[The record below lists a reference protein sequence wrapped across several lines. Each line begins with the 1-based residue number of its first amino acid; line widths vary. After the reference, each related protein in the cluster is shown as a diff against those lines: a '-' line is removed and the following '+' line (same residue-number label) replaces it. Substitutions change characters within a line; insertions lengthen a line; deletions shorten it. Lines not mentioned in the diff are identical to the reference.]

1 MAKMKKSTISD
12 ILKNSGISN
21 RYKYYD
27 ENTNKI
33 NVEALIEH
41 PWFKDIFERK
51 YLDLFLYYYNDEKP
65 LRELVIFDKK
75 VISSKN
81 TKSFYYLLHKQ
92 EELKDRI
99 IYFCKKD
106 YLSDINDI

>member
-1 MAKMKKSTISD
+1 MKKSTISD

-21 RYKYYD
+21 RYKYCD
-27 ENTNKI
+27 KNINKM
-33 NVEALIEH
+33 NVKALIEH

-51 YLDLFLYYYNDEKP
+51 YLYLFLYYYNDEKP
-65 LRELVIFDKK
+65 LKELIIFDKK
-75 VISSKN
+75 VILSKK
-81 TKSFYYLLHKQ
+81 TKSFYYLLHKK
-92 EELKDRI
+92 EEVKDQI